1 MQFLNLE
8 YKTRPAPQAVK
19 RKKEKKHRSETNL
32 MQCARP
38 DDADGDERRAGT
50 PRERGRE
57 GEGGEADDNGSNHNN
72 GNKSKRRPKEENRGN
87 GQKQRQGREER
98 ANHEPPRHA
107 TQDALRTTQIAQK
120 PLTPPK
126 TNFLTQKF
134 LQTFSKDDPL
144 FPKIRGGVAPI
155 RGVAVTVPPKSEA
168 RRPWELWPRAPRGT
182 SVAACP
188 SCSHDPQFRQEAVRL
203 LDVDGKPGC
212 LAVGN
217 DAGYTDS

>member
-19 RKKEKKHRSETNL
+19 RKKEKKRRSETNL

-38 DDADGDERRAGT
+38 DDAYGDERRAGT

-72 GNKSKRRPKEENRGN
+72 GNKRKRRPKRRRTGETDKNNDRTEKRGSTT
-87 GQKQRQGREER
+87 
-98 ANHEPPRHA
+98 NHH
-107 TQDALRTTQIAQK
+107 DMLLRTHSEPLRLLRNRSLLPKQIF
-120 PLTPPK
+120 LPK
-126 TNFLTQKF
+126 KI

-155 RGVAVTVPPKSEA
+155 RGVAVNRFPEERSKA
-168 RRPWELWPRAPRGT
+168 
-182 SVAACP
+182 
-188 SCSHDPQFRQEAVRL
+188 
-203 LDVDGKPGC
+203 
-212 LAVGN
+212 AVGTVATGAAR
-217 DAGYTDS
+217 DLCGGLPVVQPRPTIPSGGGETTRRGW

>member
-1 MQFLNLE
+1 M
-8 YKTRPAPQAVK
+8 
-19 RKKEKKHRSETNL
+19 

-72 GNKSKRRPKEENRGN
+72 GNKSKRRPKRRRTGETDKNNDRTEKRGPTT
-87 GQKQRQGREER
+87 
-98 ANHEPPRHA
+98 NHH
-107 TQDALRTTQIAQK
+107 DMLLRTHSEPLRLLRNRSLLPKQIF
-120 PLTPPK
+120 LPK
-126 TNFLTQKF
+126 KF
-134 LQTFSKDDPL
+134 LQTFSKDDPF

-168 RRPWELWPRAPRGT
+168 RRPWELCPRAPRGT